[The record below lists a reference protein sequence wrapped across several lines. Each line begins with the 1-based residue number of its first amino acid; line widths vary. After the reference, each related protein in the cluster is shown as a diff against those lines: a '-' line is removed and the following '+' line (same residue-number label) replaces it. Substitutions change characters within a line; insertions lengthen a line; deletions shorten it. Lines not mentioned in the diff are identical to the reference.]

1 MNQLSLKL
9 YFLFLLVASLTSNA
23 QVNKFFN
30 SNNYTP
36 IDYSLLYPDGSTAAR
51 AATSAKAIKQ
61 AYPNST
67 DGVYYINVPTV
78 GVKQVYCLMDNKY
91 DGGGWMLSMKATRGT
106 TFNFDANYWYTANT
120 LNPNDVTRLDA
131 DAKYDVFN
139 YYPAKDI
146 MALWPDIPNITTES
160 GSIDNLT
167 NWSWLQNNFNSGTAT
182 TLINFFT
189 QTPTATTFQ
198 TKTGGSN
205 ANVGITFTGFNSS
218 IFTTEW
224 GYMFYGFNYTGPGG
238 ASGHKVRWGLSYNNE
253 ADQNSN
259 DASNGIGLSNNSYS
273 AGDTYSFCCSGVFTG
288 INRNARVEMYIR

>member
-1 MNQLSLKL
+1 MKKYYCAIILLFSALSL
-9 YFLFLLVASLTSNA
+9 NA
-23 QVNKFFN
+23 QVNKIF
-30 SNNYTP
+30 STNNYTA
-36 IDYSLLYPDGSTAAR
+36 IDYNLLYPDGSSEAR
-51 AATSAKAIKQ
+51 AASSAQAIKQ

-67 DGVYYINVPTV
+67 DGIYFINVPTV

-91 DGGGWMLSMKATRGT
+91 NGGGWMLAMKATRGT

-120 LNPNDVTRLDA
+120 LNPNNVNRNDG

-139 YYPAKDI
+139 YFAAKDL
-146 MALWPDIPNITTES
+146 MALWPDIANIGTES

-167 NWSWLQNNFNSGTAT
+167 NWSWQENNFNGGNRTA
-182 TLINFFT
+182 LINFFT
-189 QTPTATTFQ
+189 QTPTATTIQ

-238 ASGHKVRWGLSYNNE
+238 ASAQKVRWGLSYNNE

-259 DASNGIGLSNNSYS
+259 DASNGIGLSYNTFS
-273 AGDTYSFCCSGVFTG
+273 AGDTYSFCCSGVFAG
-288 INRNARVEMYIR
+288 MNRSARVEMYIR

>member
-1 MNQLSLKL
+1 MKKYYCAIILLFSALSL
-9 YFLFLLVASLTSNA
+9 NA
-23 QVNKFFN
+23 QVNKIF
-30 SNNYTP
+30 STNNYTA
-36 IDYSLLYPDGSTAAR
+36 IDYNLLYPDGSSEAR
-51 AATSAKAIKQ
+51 AASSAQAIKQ

-67 DGVYYINVPTV
+67 DGVYFINVPTV

-91 DGGGWMLSMKATRGT
+91 NGGGWMLAMKATRGT

-120 LNPNDVTRLDA
+120 LNPNNVNRNDG

-139 YYPAKDI
+139 YFAAKDL
-146 MALWPDIPNITTES
+146 MALWPDIANIGTES

-167 NWSWLQNNFNSGTAT
+167 NWSWQENNFNGGNRTA
-182 TLINFFT
+182 LINFFT
-189 QTPTATTFQ
+189 QTPTATTIQ

-205 ANVGITFTGFNSS
+205 ANVGITFTGFNST

-238 ASGHKVRWGLSYNNE
+238 ASAQKVRWGLSYNNE

-259 DASNGIGLSNNSYS
+259 DASNGIGLSYNTFS
-273 AGDTYSFCCSGVFTG
+273 AGDTYSFCCSGVFAG
-288 INRNARVEMYIR
+288 MNRSARVEMYIR